1 MIESLRGRLIIC
13 AVVTLIGLVWITPN
27 FYDTTKIK
35 WWPTQEKLN
44 YGLDIQGG
52 LHLGLGIDVVAAM
65 KEQSNK
71 QAASLKSGLKT
82 EKNIDAT
89 VEIIDPSIVSLKILF
104 QGPAAPVEDYI
115 EKTNRGAIQVTKS
128 GMGFVEVQ
136 YYESYLIQFKKNLV
150 EKAREV
156 IANRVDEFGVSEP
169 VITIQGDDRILVQLP
184 GMKDTESAKN
194 LINKTAKLE
203 FMIVARDTSAED
215 VQKWIDEVEKAG
227 NFSLGKDGL
236 RYSAYLEKLNVGLKD
251 KLPKNTVVRFMKSPA
266 AKTLELGK
274 IPMLVR
280 TDAMMGGDSLDNAYS
295 TYDPQD
301 NSPQVAFQFNDKGGR
316 EFGELTTQHTKELM
330 AIILDGVVQ
339 SAPQI
344 RGPITGG
351 SGVIQL
357 GEGNYQDLLK
367 EANIL
372 SMVLRS
378 GALPVTLDLVEERV
392 VGPSMGADSIAKGKH
407 ATFVGSILVIL
418 FILAYYKVFGLIADI
433 AVLINMVLLFA
444 VLSSL
449 RATITLPGIAGIAL
463 TVGMAMDANIIIF
476 EKVRDE
482 LAKGASLISSVRDGF
497 GRAFWTIFDS
507 NMTTMAT
514 CLILMYYGSGPI
526 RGFAVSLVV
535 GLAISM
541 FTAIFMT
548 RTLIEL
554 FVVKFKWKIRI

>member
-1 MIESLRGRLIIC
+1 MIESLRGRLITC
-13 AVVTLIGLVWITPN
+13 LVVTLIGIVWIAPN
-27 FYDTTKIK
+27 FMDVSKM
-35 WWPTQEKLN
+35 WWPTKEKLN

-52 LHLGLGIDVVAAM
+52 LHLGLGIDVPAAM
-65 KEQSNK
+65 KEQSAK
-71 QAASLKSGLKT
+71 QSASLKNGLKT
-82 EKNIDAT
+82 DKKIDAT
-89 VEIIDPSIVSLKILF
+89 VEILDPNLVHLKILF
-104 QGPAAPVEDYI
+104 QGPAGPVEDYI
-115 EKTNRGAIQVTKS
+115 DQTNRGAMQVLTS

-136 YYESYLIQFKKNLV
+136 YYEAYLTQFKKNLV

-156 IANRVDEFGVSEP
+156 IANRIDEFGVAEP

-184 GMKDTESAKN
+184 GVTDTESAKS
-194 LINKTAKLE
+194 LINRTAKLE
-203 FMIVARDTSAED
+203 FMIVEKETSAEQ
-215 VQKWIDEVEKAG
+215 VQKWIDEAEKAG
-227 NFSLGKDGL
+227 NFALGKDGL
-236 RYSAYLEKLNVGLKD
+236 RYSAYLEKLNASLKD
-251 KLPKNTVVRFMKSPA
+251 KLPKNTLVRFMKVPT

-274 IPMLVR
+274 IPMLLR
-280 TDAMMGGDSLDNAYS
+280 LDAMMGGDTLDGAY
-295 TYDPQD
+295 TTNNPND
-301 NSPQVAFQFNDKGGR
+301 NSPQVAFNFNDKGAK
-316 EFGELTTQHTKELM
+316 EFGDLTTAHTKELM
-330 AIILDGVVQ
+330 AIVLDGVVQ

-351 SGVIQL
+351 SGVIEL
-357 GEGNYQDLLK
+357 GQGNFQEILK
-367 EANIL
+367 EANLL

-378 GALPVTLDLVEERV
+378 GALPVTMELVEERA
-392 VGPSMGADSIAKGKH
+392 VGPSLGADSIAKGKR
-407 ATFVGSILVIL
+407 ATLIGSLLVIL

-433 AVLINMVLLFA
+433 AVIVNMILLFA

-482 LAKGASLISSVRDGF
+482 IARGAGLVASVRDGF

-507 NMTTMAT
+507 NVTTVAS
-514 CLILMYYGSGPI
+514 CLVLMYYGSGPI
-526 RGFAVSLVV
+526 RGFAISLTI
-535 GLAISM
+535 GLAVSM

>member
-1 MIESLRGRLIIC
+1 MIESLRGRLITCFI
-13 AVVTLIGLVWITPN
+13 VTMIGVVWIAPN
-27 FYDTTKIK
+27 FMDMSKM
-35 WWPTQEKLN
+35 WWPTKEKLN

-65 KEQSNK
+65 KEQSAK
-71 QAASLKSGLKT
+71 QAASLKNGLKT

-89 VEIIDPSIVSLKILF
+89 VDVVDANIVALKITF
-104 QGPAAPVEDYI
+104 QGPSSPVEDYI
-115 EKTNRGAIQVTKS
+115 DLTNRGAIQITKS
-128 GMGFVEVQ
+128 GLGFVEVQ

-156 IANRVDEFGVSEP
+156 IANRIDEFGVAEP

-184 GMKDTESAKN
+184 GVTDTESAKA
-194 LINKTAKLE
+194 LINRTAKLE
-203 FMIVARDTSAED
+203 FMIVDKETNPED
-215 VQKWIDEVEKAG
+215 VQKWIDEAEKAG

-236 RYSAYLEKLNVGLKD
+236 RYSAYLEKLNEALKT
-251 KLPKNTVVRFMKSPA
+251 KLPKNTVVRFMKTPA

-274 IPMLVR
+274 VPMLLR
-280 TDAMMGGDSLDNAYS
+280 LDAMMGGDTLDNAF
-295 TYDPQD
+295 TTNDPQD
-301 NSPQVAFQFNDKGGR
+301 NSPQVAFSFNDKGAK
-316 EFGELTTQHTKELM
+316 EFGDLTTQHTKELM
-330 AIILDGVVQ
+330 AIVLDGVIQ

-351 SGVIQL
+351 NGVIQL
-357 GEGNYQDLLK
+357 GQGNFQDLLK
-367 EANIL
+367 EANLL

-378 GALPVTLDLVEERV
+378 GALPVTMELVEERT
-392 VGPSMGADSIAKGKH
+392 VGPSLGADSIAKGKK
-407 ATFVGSILVIL
+407 ATLIGSVLVIL

-433 AVLINMVLLFA
+433 AVLVNMILLFA

-482 LAKGASLISSVRDGF
+482 IARGAGLVASVRDGF

-507 NMTTMAT
+507 NVTTVAS
-514 CLILMYYGSGPI
+514 CLVLMYYGSGPI
-526 RGFAVSLVV
+526 RGFAVSLTI
-535 GLAISM
+535 GLAVSM

-554 FVVKFKWKIRI
+554 FVVKFKWKIKI